1 VNALV
6 LGANGRLGNA
16 IAAALGQAGAHV
28 VVAARD
34 GAALDTLVMDLRAQ
48 DITADAVVT
57 DVTDDESVGRA
68 VAVAASG
75 GLDVAVNNVGISHR
89 PVPLGEM
96 DLAEAGRVLHVTLG
110 GVLAAMRFELAAMNA
125 GGAIVNVAS
134 TAGVRGVRGMAAY
147 AAAKHGVVGL
157 TRSAA
162 MDYAER
168 GIRVNAVAP
177 GPIDSGGLAQQS
189 DETKRQVGRAVP
201 LGRLGTAGEIA
212 AAVAWLASPA
222 ASFITG
228 TVVEADGGRGAS

>member
-1 VNALV
+1 MNALV

>member
-1 VNALV
+1 
-6 LGANGRLGNA
+6 
-16 IAAALGQAGAHV
+16 
-28 VVAARD
+28 
-34 GAALDTLVMDLRAQ
+34 
-48 DITADAVVT
+48 
-57 DVTDDESVGRA
+57 
-68 VAVAASG
+68 
-75 GLDVAVNNVGISHR
+75 
-89 PVPLGEM
+89 
-96 DLAEAGRVLHVTLG
+96 
-110 GVLAAMRFELAAMNA
+110 
-125 GGAIVNVAS
+125 
-134 TAGVRGVRGMAAY
+134 MAAY